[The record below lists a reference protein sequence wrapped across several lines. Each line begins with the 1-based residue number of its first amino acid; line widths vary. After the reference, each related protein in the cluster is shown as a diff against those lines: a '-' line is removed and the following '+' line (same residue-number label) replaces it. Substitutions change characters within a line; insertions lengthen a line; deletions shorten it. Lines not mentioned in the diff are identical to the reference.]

1 MKLPMVIVGILVG
14 AVLGIAGIVI
24 YPILGLLSPLLGMF
38 IGACAGGV
46 AGVFTLKYS
55 VLSYQR
61 SVEAKSTMCRL
72 DAYFGIFAATIFG
85 GILGLIATFWVLTI
99 LYGRMNHVQLLTG
112 IAFGA
117 FLGGFPTVIYV
128 RRYIRELKEIQ
139 YAKYLVSLPENAGN
153 LIKSIIGQMRYRKK
167 VQDDVMAELAGHF
180 EDELRDCKTNE
191 EREQKA
197 RRLIEDF
204 GDAKLLAVLLRRA
217 KKRCRPLWRTVVART
232 FQTIGVL
239 ILCLALYTTWFLT
252 GKPVISVDYLEIIN
266 QMSRPQITDTDN
278 AWPHYE
284 KAFSLLVEPNESLKR
299 MAAFKN
305 YREAVYLQFN
315 KLTTTEQ
322 LEIRKWVE
330 QNNAAWQEFAAG
342 SLKPY
347 SYRKVEYNEKDESD
361 KMLWNIILP
370 HLGTLSDLAKAGIW
384 RCRMEIEQGQPHLA
398 VADCLAIVRAGKHL
412 QNNKMSTVE
421 QLVGSSLAGLG
432 CAEIEHI
439 AATQDLSAED
449 LEQLGQ
455 QLTKIYP
462 DGYPLTNLEGEKI
475 MFLDVVQHLFTDG
488 GPGGGHLIPKRF
500 LDFELRTSGV
510 HERPNE
516 HLIVPYTATAMT
528 HIRRDETIDK
538 ANEIYDQL
546 NKTIKISPYDRHI
559 NRIKTSDEILTELPR
574 YKYSL
579 FHIFLPGSDR
589 VSESELVYRGKT
601 QYEAT
606 LTILALQQWQMEKG
620 DYPETLNNLVESGY
634 LKELPMD
641 PFSDQP
647 LVYKRTADNF
657 TLYSVGL
664 NFKDDGGQVYR
675 DEKGKPQLWHDE
687 FGDAVFWPVQKSEV
701 EQ

>member
-1 MKLPMVIVGILVG
+1 MYRLIAYLGIL
-14 AVLGIAGIVI
+14 ACI
-24 YPILGLLSPLLGMF
+24 IL
-38 IGACAGGV
+38 
-46 AGVFTLKYS
+46 
-55 VLSYQR
+55 
-61 SVEAKSTMCRL
+61 
-72 DAYFGIFAATIFG
+72 G
-85 GILGLIATFWVLTI
+85 GILGFFGSFLVLAILGVTI
-99 LYGRMNHVQLLTG
+99 GVVHVQTG
-112 IAFGA
+112 IALGA
-117 FLGGFPTVIYV
+117 FIGGVLALIRV
-128 RRYIRELKEIQ
+128 RRYLRGRREKEL
-139 YAKYLVSLPENAGN
+139 AKHLASVPENASD
-153 LIKSIIGQMRYRKK
+153 LIKIIIGEMRYRKN
-167 VQDDVMAELAGHF
+167 VGNDVAAELAAHF
-180 EDELRDCKTNE
+180 EDALQSCATDE
-191 EREQKA
+191 EKQQKA
-197 RRLIEDF
+197 KQLIGQF
-204 GDAKLLAVLLRRA
+204 GDAKLLGVLLRRA
-217 KKRCRPLWRTVVART
+217 KKRCRPLWQTVVART
-232 FQTIGVL
+232 LQTVAAL
-239 ILCLALYTTWFLT
+239 ILCFITYTTWFLT
-252 GKPVISVDYLEIIN
+252 GKPTVSVDYLEIIN

-315 KLTTTEQ
+315 KLTKTEQ

-361 KMLWNIILP
+361 KMLWNILLP
-370 HLGTLSDLAKAGIW
+370 HLGTLCDLAKSGIW

-398 VADCLAIVRAGKHL
+398 AADCLAIVRAGKHL

-516 HLIVPYTATAMT
+516 HWIVPYTATAMT

-559 NRIKTSDEILTELPR
+559 NRTRTSNDILTELPR
-574 YKYSL
+574 YRYSL
-579 FHIFLPGSDR
+579 FHIFLPKFDS
-589 VSESELVYRGKT
+589 VSELAYRGKT

-647 LVYKRTADNF
+647 LVYKKTADNF
-657 TLYSVGL
+657 ILYSVGF
-664 NFKDDGGQVYR
+664 NFEDDSGQVYR
-675 DEKGKPQLWHDE
+675 DEKGRLQLWHDE
-687 FGDAVFWPVQKSEV
+687 FGDWVFWPVQE
-701 EQ
+701 